1 VPIDQTMAV
10 TAMATIAVKIMS
22 LRISVTFRVVM
33 SCAIALPYWAQ
44 RQREAFHT
52 G

>member
-10 TAMATIAVKIMS
+10 TAMATIAVKMMS
-22 LRISVTFRVVM
+22 LRISVTFWIVM
-33 SCAIALPYWAQ
+33 SCAIALPHWAQ
-44 RQREAFHT
+44 REREAFHT